1 MFILK
6 NKIILVTGATGY
18 LGSVISEGLAKAGAK
33 VYINGRTEDS
43 VNKIVDSLIKKGYQA
58 KSAIFD
64 ITNYKQV
71 DKFFSNFNEE
81 VIDALLINAYN
92 GKGGTTATSS
102 IQDFRDSY
110 EISMVATHN
119 LFQKSLP
126 YLQPAKNKNGDA
138 SVVNISSMYGMV
150 SPDISI
156 YDSENISNPPFY
168 GAAKAALIQWTKYTA
183 CEFAQK
189 GIRVNSISPGA
200 FPPIAVKKNYL
211 NMYKAIENK
220 IPMKRVGSP
229 EELIGPVVFLVSE
242 SASFVTGIN
251 LPVDGGWT
259 AW

>member
-18 LGSVISEGLAKAGAK
+18 LGSIIAEGLAKAGAK

-43 VNKIVDSLIKKGYQA
+43 VNKRVNSLIKKGYKA
-58 KSAIFD
+58 KSAVFD

-71 DKFFSNFNEE
+71 DRFFSNFDED
-81 VIDALLINAYN
+81 VIDALIINAYN

-102 IQDFRDSY
+102 VQDFRDSY

-119 LFQKSLP
+119 LFQNSLP
-126 YLQPAKNKNGDA
+126 YLQSAKNKNGDA

-156 YDSENISNPPFY
+156 YGSEEGSNPPFY
-168 GAAKAALIQWTKYTA
+168 GASKAALIQWTKYTA

-189 GIRVNSISPGA
+189 GIRINSVSPGA
-200 FPPIAVKKNYL
+200 FPQELVRKNYPD
-211 NMYKAIENK
+211 MYKAIENK
-220 IPMKRVGSP
+220 TPMKRVGLP